1 MAVDCF
7 LKIQGCDGESA
18 DSSHKGEIDVMAWSW
33 GMTQSG
39 SMHIAGGGGSG
50 KVSVHDLSITKYLDK
65 ASTVIMQKCASGK
78 HFPEAE
84 LICRKAGD
92 TPLEYYKIKMKEVLI
107 SSISS
112 GGSSGEDR
120 IMENV
125 TFNFAKMEVEYTPQ
139 KPDGSP
145 DASSTLG
152 WDVRSNVEM

>member
-1 MAVDCF
+1 MSVDCF
-7 LKIQGCDGESA
+7 LKIPGAEGESA
-18 DSSHKGEIDVMAWSW
+18 DSTYKNAIDVVAWSW

-50 KVSVHDLSITKYLDK
+50 KVSVHDLSVTKYLDK

-92 TPLEYYKIKMKEVLI
+92 TPIEYYKVKMTEVLI

-120 IMENV
+120 MTENV
-125 TFNFAKMEVEYTPQ
+125 TLNCAKMEVEYTPQ
-139 KPDGSP
+139 NADGSAG
-145 DASSTLG
+145 ASSTLG
-152 WDVRSNVEM
+152 WDIRANVEM

>member
-1 MAVDCF
+1 MSVDYF
-7 LKIQGCDGESA
+7 LKIPGADGDSA
-18 DSSHKGEIDVMAWSW
+18 DSGYKNAIDVLAWSW

-50 KVSVHDLSITKYLDK
+50 KVSVHDLSVTKYLDK

-78 HFPEAE
+78 HFTEAE

-92 TPLEYYKIKMKEVLI
+92 TPMDYYKVKMKEVLI

-120 IMENV
+120 VTENV

-139 KPDGSP
+139 NADGSAG
-145 DASSTLG
+145 ASATLG
-152 WDVRSNVEM
+152 WDIRSNVEM

>member
-1 MAVDCF
+1 MAVDYF

-18 DSSHKGEIDVMAWSW
+18 DAKHKGEIDVLAWSW

-84 LICRKAGD
+84 LVCRKAGD
-92 TPLEYYKIKMKEVLI
+92 QPLEYYKVKMKEVLI

-112 GGSSGEDR
+112 GGSAGEDR
-120 IMENV
+120 VTENI
-125 TFNFAKMEVEYTPQ
+125 TLNFAKMEVEYTGQ
-139 KPDGSP
+139 KGDGSP
-145 DASSTLG
+145 DASSMLG
-152 WDVRSNVEM
+152 WDIRANVEM